1 MNTDQ
6 ESIIGRM
13 QATYMDAVSYCDHRP
28 TAPLNH
34 TIIFSITRLCSP
46 TDGRTTVCEK
56 LPYKYFCLHI
66 TNSLL
71 CIGDSAEIRQNYT
84 DSKNNVEMTT

>member
-1 MNTDQ
+1 
-6 ESIIGRM
+6 M

-56 LPYKYFCLHI
+56 LPYKYFCRHI

-71 CIGDSAEIRQNYT
+71 CIGEFCRNSAKLYRFQKLRGNDY
-84 DSKNNVEMTT
+84 SGF